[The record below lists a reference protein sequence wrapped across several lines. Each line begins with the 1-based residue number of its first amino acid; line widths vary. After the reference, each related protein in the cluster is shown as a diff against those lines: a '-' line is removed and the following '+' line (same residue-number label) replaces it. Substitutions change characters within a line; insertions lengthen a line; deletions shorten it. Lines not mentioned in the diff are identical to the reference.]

1 MKIDLQ
7 KYGAVSLVQPGGPL
21 IGDDA
26 RQCRAAVRDAI
37 KESLG
42 RVVLDLSSVSY
53 VDSVALELLLE
64 ISERMEESGR
74 TLKLCG
80 VNDTVRQVLEL
91 TELAPR
97 FEYFEDAN
105 VATRSFL

>member
-1 MKIDLQ
+1 MNIEVQ
-7 KYGAVSLVQPGGPL
+7 KYGAVSLVQPAGPL
-21 IGDDA
+21 VGDDA
-26 RQCRAAVRDAI
+26 RQCKAAIREAI

-42 RVVLDLSSVSY
+42 RVVLDLSGVSY
-53 VDSVALELLLE
+53 VDSVALESLLE
-64 ISERMEESGR
+64 MSEKLEESGR
-74 TLKLCG
+74 TLKLCA
-80 VNDTVRQVLEL
+80 VNETVRQVLEL